1 MPFFFN
7 NENIEVIIENN
18 PDDIF
23 NPSDTI
29 HKPTSQHSVIRQII
43 AEEIIDMLKKV
54 LPNTAVE
61 NAFFSQ
67 EESLKENNYLS
78 YLWTFETN
86 NDEYEIIYH
95 IPLFLAFFIES
106 CQNSNNEVKSKI
118 DEDLIAINKEIFLN
132 VSNAIMAS
140 LNDKHL
146 SYLQDNKL
154 MDFSHQSVDYAQM
167 ANMQNLYALCMTIN
181 QNKYTLYLELDKQFN
196 KMF

>member
-7 NENIEVIIENN
+7 NENIEVIIEDN

-23 NPSDTI
+23 NPSDTT
-29 HKPTSQHSVIRQII
+29 HTPTSQHSVIRQII
-43 AEEIIDMLKKV
+43 LEEIIETFKKV

-78 YLWTFETN
+78 YLLTFETD

-95 IPLFLAFFIES
+95 IPLFLAFLIES
-106 CQNSNNEVKSKI
+106 CQNSNNEMKNKI
-118 DEDLIAINKEIFLN
+118 DEDLIVVNKEIFLN

-140 LNDKHL
+140 LNAKHL
-146 SYLQDNKL
+146 SFLQDIKL